1 MSRPKSEVTE
11 DHARHT
17 LEAMRRLLNDK
28 LPAPDNVKGGAEVDD
43 ELRREN
49 NSGHPQAYREL
60 PHHTRKWIE
69 GKSAK
74 ELEMLDE
81 MLDSYATGRLALK
94 IARWFAIMVGG
105 LFASSFAAAKFGLDI
120 WAMIRGGK

>member
-1 MSRPKSEVTE
+1 MPT
-11 DHARHT
+11 
-17 LEAMRRLLNDK
+17 
-28 LPAPDNVKGGAEVDD
+28 PDNVKGGAEVDE
-43 ELRREN
+43 ELRRSD
-49 NSGHPQAYREL
+49 NSGHLQAYREL
-60 PHHTRKWIE
+60 PRHTRKWIE